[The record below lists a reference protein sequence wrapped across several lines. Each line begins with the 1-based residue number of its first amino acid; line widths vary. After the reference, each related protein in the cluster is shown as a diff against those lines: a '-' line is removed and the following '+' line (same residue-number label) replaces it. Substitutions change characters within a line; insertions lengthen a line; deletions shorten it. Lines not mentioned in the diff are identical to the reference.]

1 MARLRTMHLFSEEY
15 LMHYG
20 VKGMKW
26 RHHKKSQTRI
36 NDVGDDRE
44 LIPGNQFHET
54 GATPEPDFDTTIN
67 LYPEA
72 HLDTGFGLVN
82 GEYMSDTAAQALY
95 WNDQR
100 LEGKRKK
107 IREYWTNYRRAQE
120 QTPEGRKRVEAI
132 RAVSDELRR
141 RDLDYLRKNREK
153 SYHKRRKKLE
163 RQQQRAKVINTVK
176 RAGQSTTR
184 RAKKV
189 KDAVKNAIR
198 RRKKR

>member
-1 MARLRTMHLFSEEY
+1 MRFFSDDY

-26 RHHKKSQTRI
+26 RKHKLTR
-36 NDVGDDRE
+36 NKDGE
-44 LIPGNQFHET
+44 LITDLHITP
-54 GATPEPDFDTTIN
+54 ATPEPDFDTTIN
-67 LYPEA
+67 LYPEV

-82 GEYMSDTAAQALY
+82 GEYMSDTATQALY

-100 LEGKRKK
+100 LEGERKK

-141 RDLDYLRKNREK
+141 RDLDYMRRKKEKAYHKNEKRIAKQQKKAHVKNSVKRAKNSVVNRVK
-153 SYHKRRKKLE
+153 NAKNKVANAIKKRRKK
-163 RQQQRAKVINTVK
+163 R
-176 RAGQSTTR
+176 
-184 RAKKV
+184 
-189 KDAVKNAIR
+189 
-198 RRKKR
+198 

>member
-1 MARLRTMHLFSEEY
+1 MQFFTDEY

-20 VKGMKW
+20 IKGMKW

-36 NDVGDDRE
+36 NEVGDDRE
-44 LIPGNQFHET
+44 LIPEDQFQIT
-54 GATPEPDFDTTIN
+54 GATPEEPYDTSTN
-67 LYPEA
+67 VYPEA
-72 HLDTGFGLVN
+72 HLDTSFGLIN
-82 GEYMSDTAAQALY
+82 GEWLSDTATQALY
-95 WNDQR
+95 WNDPR
-100 LEGKRKK
+100 AERSRKQ
-107 IREYWTNYRRAQE
+107 IRERWTNYRRAQE

-163 RQQQRAKVINTVK
+163 RQQQRAKVINAVK